1 MATADRTS
9 DRASNDRSA
18 SNRADGAHARE
29 KPPADLLDRRPP
41 SSIEAEKGVLGSILL
56 LPEVLDD
63 VALAI
68 RTDDF
73 YDDTHQKLFAHMLAL
88 NDAGRPIDVT
98 LLVERLKNHGHYE
111 LVGGVA
117 YISELIHAVPHAAS
131 AVYYA
136 QIVKDKAMK
145 RALILGGTEILREAY
160 DETLEAREM
169 INRAEE
175 KIFSIMDRKGAGD
188 LSSIRDVLL
197 QAMDRINARMD
208 HAQPLG
214 GVPSGFTDLDG
225 LLGGL
230 HDSELLILAARPS
243 MGKTALAMNIAEHAS
258 IKHNAPT
265 LFVSLEMSSI
275 ELADRLLCSVARV
288 NGQHLRDGSISQD
301 DRRKL
306 VEAAAEISNAP
317 LFVDD
322 SPSRTMTEIAAS
334 ARRLK
339 RREGLSL
346 IVIDYLQLI
355 EPDNAKD
362 QRQEQVAKIA
372 RRLKGLAREMKI
384 PVLCLAQLNRQAEA
398 SRDNKPRLSHLRES
412 GAIEQDADV
421 VMFVHREEYY
431 QTNEEDRKRVAGEAE
446 IIVAKQRNGPIG
458 DIKLTWL
465 HKFTR
470 FENSAPSGYAEFDQ
484 FNAGE
489 GF

>member
-1 MATADRTS
+1 MATVSRT
-9 DRASNDRSA
+9 DAQ
-18 SNRADGAHARE
+18 HARP
-29 KPPADLLDRRPP
+29 KVTGDILDRLPP
-41 SSIEAEKGVLGSILL
+41 SSIDAEKGVLGSILL
-56 LPEVLDD
+56 LPEVVDD
-63 VALAI
+63 VALAV
-68 RTDDF
+68 RAEDF
-73 YDDTHQKLFAHMLAL
+73 YDDAHQRLFEHMVAL
-88 NDAGRPIDVT
+88 HDSGRPVDVT
-98 LLVERLKNHGHYE
+98 LLIERLKDHSHYD
-111 LVGGVA
+111 LVGGLA
-117 YISELIHAVPHAAS
+117 YVSELVHAVPHAAS

-136 QIVKDKAMK
+136 EIVKDKAMK
-145 RALILGGTEILREAY
+145 RALILGSTEILREAY
-160 DETLEAREM
+160 DETLPAREM

-175 KIFSIMDRKGAGD
+175 KIFSIMDRKGTGD
-188 LSSIRDVLL
+188 LSTIRDVLL

-214 GVPSGFTDLDG
+214 GVPTGYTDLDT

-243 MGKTALAMNIAEHAS
+243 MGKTALAMNIAENAALR
-258 IKHNAPT
+258 HNVPT

-288 NGQHLRDGSISQD
+288 NGQHLRDGSISQE

-306 VEAAAEISNAP
+306 VESAAEMSNAP

-322 SPSRTMTEIAAS
+322 SPSRTMTEISAS

-339 RREGLSL
+339 RREGLGL

-355 EPDNAKD
+355 EPDNSKD

-372 RRLKGLAREMKI
+372 RRLKGLAREMKL

-431 QTNEEDRKRVAGEAE
+431 QTNEDDRKRVAGEAE

-458 DIKLTWL
+458 DVKLTWL
-465 HKFTR
+465 HKYTR
-470 FENSAPSGYAEFDQ
+470 FENAAPSTYAEFDQ
-484 FNAGE
+484 YNAQGA